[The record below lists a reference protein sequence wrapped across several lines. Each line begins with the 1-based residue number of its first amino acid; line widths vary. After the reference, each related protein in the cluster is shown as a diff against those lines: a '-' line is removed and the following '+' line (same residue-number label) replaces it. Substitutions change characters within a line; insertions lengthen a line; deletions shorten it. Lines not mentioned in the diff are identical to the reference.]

1 MSENYTAEDFAQ
13 ANLATRGE
21 FGVARRTDPRD
32 THQWYAYGG
41 EPGWFSDEE
50 MAADGWT
57 PVVESRVTEHTLR
70 DPQEKAARKREK
82 LVDHIADQDRVIRRR
97 NDEITALRLELADLR
112 RENRR
117 LDAEADG
124 AVSLDGLEAAWESAE
139 QAEECRK
146 GDVLIIRD
154 DEDNYLVRRMDDRSD
169 LDSTA
174 RILSRAPR
182 EPWADLAD
190 IIGRY
195 DGDTDDPAGLAR
207 FLHENE
213 VTTPFDHDAGRVTG
227 GGE

>member
-1 MSENYTAEDFAQ
+1 MSECTAEDFAQ
-13 ANLATRGE
+13 ATLATRGDY
-21 FGVARRTDPRD
+21 GVARRTDPRD

-97 NDEITALRLELADLR
+97 NDEITALRRELADAQAPL
-112 RENRR
+112 
-117 LDAEADG
+117 
-124 AVSLDGLEAAWESAE
+124 SLDSLAAAWEAAE
-139 QAEECRK
+139 VADECRE

-174 RILSRAPR
+174 RILSRAP
-182 EPWADLAD
+182 
-190 IIGRY
+190 G
-195 DGDTDDPAGLAR
+195 PALS
-207 FLHENE
+207 
-213 VTTPFDHDAGRVTG
+213 VV
-227 GGE
+227 

>member
-1 MSENYTAEDFAQ
+1 MSGFTSEDFAQ

-70 DPQEKAARKREK
+70 DPQEKAARKRQR

-97 NDEITALRLELADLR
+97 NDEIAVLRLELADAQAPLSL
-112 RENRR
+112 ES
-117 LDAEADG
+117 LAAAYEA
-124 AVSLDGLEAAWESAE
+124 AE
-139 QAEECRK
+139 QADECRE

-174 RILSRAPR
+174 RILSRAPGP
-182 EPWADLAD
+182 EPWVELAGVLHDEVPGGAVADVDHLAE
-190 IIGRY
+190 RLY
-195 DGDTDDPAGLAR
+195 SAG
-207 FLHENE
+207 
-213 VTTPFDHDAGRVTG
+213 VRVTG

>member
-1 MSENYTAEDFAQ
+1 MNENYTAEDFAQ

-70 DPQEKAARKREK
+70 DPQEKAARKRQR

-97 NDEITALRLELADLR
+97 NDEIAVLRLELADAQAPLSL
-112 RENRR
+112 ES
-117 LDAEADG
+117 LAAAYEA
-124 AVSLDGLEAAWESAE
+124 AE
-139 QAEECRK
+139 QADECRE

-174 RILSRAPR
+174 SILSRAPKR
-182 EPWADLAD
+182 EPWADLED
-190 IIGRY
+190 VL
-195 DGDTDDPAGLAR
+195 GDFAI
-207 FLHENE
+207 H
-213 VTTPFDHDAGRVTG
+213 DHDGKEYPDVLAQRLYERGVRVRG
-227 GGE
+227 GDE